1 MTVCKD
7 SRRKALRGSVA
18 MPGRVRHNVTRR
30 ANVAIADLSA
40 HGCRIEAADDEV
52 AVGSPVFVRL
62 DGLAPLRATVRW
74 HEGGVAGLEFD
85 HPLYIPVLDHLLKQW
100 SLGVTAELET
110 N

>member
-1 MTVCKD
+1 MTGCKD

-18 MPGRVRHNVTRR
+18 MPGRVRHNITRR

-40 HGCRIEAADDEV
+40 HGCRIEAAEAEV
-52 AVGSPVFVRL
+52 AIGSPVFVRL

-74 HEGGVAGLEFD
+74 QDGAIAGLEFD

-100 SLGVTAELET
+100 SFEVTPELET

>member
-1 MTVCKD
+1 
-7 SRRKALRGSVA
+7 
-18 MPGRVRHNVTRR
+18 MPGRVRHKVTRR
-30 ANVAIADLSA
+30 TNVAIADLSA

-100 SLGVTAELET
+100 SFEVTAELET